1 MKISQ
6 EVGKGGVLGNI
17 VWGNRGKERRGK
29 GRRGEGLNIVN
40 VGRGSRGF
48 IHFHKTSLRTQLC

>member
-6 EVGKGGVLGNI
+6 EVGRGGVLGNI

-29 GRRGEGLNIVN
+29 GGKGGRVKYCKCREGI
-40 VGRGSRGF
+40 
-48 IHFHKTSLRTQLC
+48 